1 MVVYIKYENKQQ
13 EIELVD
19 FNLEKALSG
28 AEVFTRDGSQVTELH
43 LFKTKNGPFQLTGI
57 IDGIYHHFTKD
68 GKYNLSYKSDNDL
81 FLKKQQIV
89 IYKNVYFNSDSNKL
103 WLGNITY
110 SSEYEAVKQFE
121 TETTENYIKT
131 IKITNDIN

>member
-1 MVVYIKYENKQQ
+1 MSN
-13 EIELVD
+13 
-19 FNLEKALSG
+19 
-28 AEVFTRDGSQVTELH
+28 
-43 LFKTKNGPFQLTGI
+43 
-57 IDGIYHHFTKD
+57 
-68 GKYNLSYKSDNDL
+68 NDL

-103 WLGNITY
+103 WLGNINY
-110 SSEYEAVKQFE
+110 SSEYEAIKQFE